1 VAGVTRAPEP
11 IDRRAFIGGA
21 GTLGLAL
28 VAGAGTSEAV
38 SGRRA
43 VTSARSAPRTLRQA
57 MRGPIF
63 NRGAAGYRV
72 AADVYNERFD
82 VVRPTAVARPLAA
95 ADVQGAVRWAVAHD
109 VRLRARSGGHS
120 YAGYSTLPGG
130 VVLDLRNLRAISVD
144 RRARTATIGAGAQ
157 LIDVYRAL
165 AAHGVTIPAGSCPS
179 VGIGGHV
186 LGGGMGLAGRA
197 FGLTT
202 DNLLA
207 AKIVTADGKL
217 RTVNRHTDPGLLWAL
232 RGGGGG
238 NFGVVTQ
245 LQFRVHLIP
254 RASSSYEVTWPWSS
268 ASEAIAA
275 WQAWAPHA
283 RDQLSSVFHLQ
294 TDKLHGPQ
302 VLVAGQYMGPASDL
316 HRLLAPLRNV
326 PGASESFDN
335 QDYLGLQVRWANC
348 SGHSVASCHTR
359 GTRPGGQLDRAWFN
373 AKSDYVTR
381 PLPRHGRAALVSA
394 IEIRQ
399 GQPGSGAILF
409 DSYGGAINRVAPR
422 ATAFVHRRTLYC
434 IQYLA
439 YDGGGAW
446 LGQTHGR
453 MRPYVSGMAYQNYI
467 DPLQPHWQQAYYG
480 ANYARLKSI
489 RLRVDPEHQFN
500 FPQAIGR

>member
-1 VAGVTRAPEP
+1 VADVTRPPEP
-11 IDRRAFIGGA
+11 IDRRAFLGGA
-21 GTLGLAL
+21 GALGLAL
-28 VAGAGTSEAV
+28 VGGAGTSQAAG
-38 SGRRA
+38 GRRA
-43 VTSARSAPRTLRQA
+43 VLSAHSAPRTLRQA

-63 NRGAAGYRV
+63 NHGAAGYV
-72 AADVYNERFD
+72 AAAEVYNERFD
-82 VVRPTAVARPLAA
+82 FVRPTAVARPLAA
-95 ADVQGAVRWAVAHD
+95 SDVQGAVGWAVAHD

-120 YAGYSTLPGG
+120 YAGYSTIAGG
-130 VVLDLRNLRAISVD
+130 VVLDLRNLRSISVN

-179 VGIGGHV
+179 VGIGGHA

-202 DNLLA
+202 DNLLE
-207 AKIVTADGKL
+207 AKIVTADGRL
-217 RTVNRHTDPGLLWAL
+217 RTVNRHTDPDLLWAL

-238 NFGVVTQ
+238 NFGIVTQ
-245 LQFRVHLIP
+245 LQFRVHQIP
-254 RASSSYEVTWPWSS
+254 RQSSSFQVVWPWSS

-283 RDQLSSVFHLQ
+283 RDQLSSVFHLE
-294 TDKLHGPQ
+294 TGAHTPQ
-302 VLVAGQYMGPASDL
+302 VLVTGQYLGPASDL
-316 HRLLAPLRNV
+316 HGLLAPMRAV
-326 PGASESFDN
+326 PGAQVSFQN
-335 QDYLGLQVRWANC
+335 RDYFGLQTEFAGCLGR
-348 SGHSVASCHTR
+348 SVTSCHTA
-359 GTRPGGQLDRAWFN
+359 GTRPGGMLERASFN

-381 PLPRHGRAALVSA
+381 PLSRRGRGALISA

-399 GQPGSGAILF
+399 GQTGSGAILF
-409 DSYGGAINRVAPR
+409 DSYGGAINRVAPS

-439 YDGGGAW
+439 YGGGGAW
-446 LGQTHGR
+446 LAQTHGR

-480 ANYARLKSI
+480 ANYSRLESI
-489 RLRVDPEHQFN
+489 RRTVDPEHRFN